1 MAELNW
7 KGKLKSKIG
16 GAREALRKHTPEEKE
31 FIKEHG
37 GKAREVLA
45 NARKVAKKM
54 GDAKGLKWHELKPGH
69 KLPGLHQKW
78 VTVKRVKKYP
88 KRSGVGVE
96 FKEGGYDIRDW
107 DDEV

>member
-1 MAELNW
+1 MD
-7 KGKLKSKIG
+7 
-16 GAREALRKHTPEEKE
+16 AR
-31 FIKEHG
+31 
-37 GKAREVLA
+37 
-45 NARKVAKKM
+45 
-54 GDAKGLKWHELKPGH
+54 GLKWHELKPGH
-69 KLPGLHQKW
+69 KIPGLHQKW

>member
-7 KGKLKSKIG
+7 KGK
-16 GAREALRKHTPEEKE
+16 
-31 FIKEHG
+31 IKN
-37 GKAREVLA
+37 AV
-45 NARKVAKKM
+45 ARKVAKKM
-54 GDAKGLKWHELKPGH
+54 DARGLKWHELKPGH
-69 KLPGLHQKW
+69 KIPGLHQKW